1 MTKKKQLD
9 KPQMPKKPMV
19 FDGGNIPVRLDLDL
33 ERFSNGSMRM
43 CMEGATVSRGGKV
56 VGQVNA
62 ALPTGVQVSIEGRC
76 YYISAEALFN
86 AGEAADKA
94 YLASIG
100 ESGEAA

>member
-1 MTKKKQLD
+1 MTKTKQLD
-9 KPQMPKKPMV
+9 KPKMPEKPMI

-43 CMEGATVSRGGKV
+43 CMEGATVSRGGKKIGNV
-56 VGQVNA
+56 SF
-62 ALPTGVQVSIEGRC
+62 ALPAGIQVTIGGRH
-76 YYISAEALFN
+76 YYITPEALFS